1 MSSMKLI
8 DLEKKLIA
16 VARANPP
23 SDRVPLAF
31 EKRIMALLLGRPVQ
45 DIWAVW
51 AKALWYAAAPCVA
64 VMLLFSAW
72 AFIESSKNN
81 QAPTVDLAQQFDNT
95 LLAAVDQ
102 SNNSGQ

>member
-1 MSSMKLI
+1 MKLV

-23 SDRVPLAF
+23 SDRVPLSF
-31 EKRIMALLLGRPVQ
+31 EKRVMALILARPVQ
-45 DIWAVW
+45 DLWAAW
-51 AKALWYAAAPCVA
+51 ARGLWYAAAPCVA

-72 AFIESSKNN
+72 AFIESPKQQNPSI
-81 QAPTVDLAQQFDNT
+81 DLAQQLDNT

-102 SNNSGQ
+102 NNDSSW